1 MKPLHRGIALG
12 ALQCLLVL
20 SVAGKY
26 AWDRERLPRARVR
39 TGSIDPNMPIRGRY
53 VALQLEVALTP
64 QAAIDPSIGYRYV
77 DLFVEDGTL
86 KARPSSANHGAMVAG
101 RPHPMLAE
109 AVAFFIPEHA
119 AEPTSFRPGDELWAE
134 VSVPKS
140 GPPRPIRLG
149 IRRNGALTPLV
160 VR

>member
-1 MKPLHRGIALG
+1 MKPRHRGIALG
-12 ALQCLLVL
+12 VLQCLLVL

-26 AWDRERLPRARVR
+26 AWDRERLPRAWVR
-39 TGSIDPNMPIRGRY
+39 TGPIDPNLPIRGRY
-53 VALQLEVALTP
+53 IALQLEVALTP
-64 QAAIDPSIGYRYV
+64 QATAYQPV
-77 DLFVEDGTL
+77 ELFAENGVL
-86 KARPSSANHGAMVAG
+86 KARPSSRASGVMVTG
-101 RPHPMLAE
+101 GPHPVLTE
-109 AVAFFIPEHA
+109 AVAYFIPEHA
-119 AEPTSFRPGDELWAE
+119 ADPANLRPGEELWAE